1 MQELK
6 SIRNPSL
13 FSADSAPEKGVNWL
27 AYDPQCEAV
36 LAISQLGGASD
47 QKSTVLRI
55 SENDLGLDAA
65 WEHHKEAQEADKEEM
80 KSKEHKALDEMSEFG
95 DKEDTNDIH

>member
-6 SIRNPSL
+6 SIRNPNL
-13 FSADSAPEKGVNWL
+13 FSADSAPGKGMNWL

-47 QKSTVLRI
+47 QKSTILRI
-55 SENDLGLDAA
+55 PENDLSFDAT

-80 KSKEHKALDEMSEFG
+80 KSKEHKALDELSAFA